1 MSMKT
6 RIALFFALHGV
17 LLAVPM
23 SLAALDT
30 PAGDAPT
37 AAATPAVIEPLA
49 EEPIILASF

>member
-1 MSMKT
+1 MKT